1 MPPGFMVTD
10 LGDTAPRSQAWVGGM
25 AAGHGPRAHKHAS
38 ARSLGL
44 ERGWVC
50 VCVGG
55 TPGPFQIPWL
65 CRPDLAAPCF
75 SSGPVKGVEGFHVL
89 STDYS
94 YGVVCV
100 PWAGLAGPPRPCC
113 SSVSPMAT
121 SQEWAC
127 GVLGCRGAE
136 GRQAQRGRPLPQL
149 GLRDRGP
156 QTPGHPRWTQIL
168 TARRAN
174 MVGLHGVPPS
184 WLADGCRVAAPSA
197 GERAPVSSS

>member
-1 MPPGFMVTD
+1 
-10 LGDTAPRSQAWVGGM
+10 M

-50 VCVGG
+50 VGG

-65 CRPDLAAPCF
+65 CRPDLAAPRF

-100 PWAGLAGPPRPCC
+100 RLGRAGRTSKTLLFFSESHGDIWGVGVCGTGVPGGGG
-113 SSVSPMAT
+113 AT
-121 SQEWAC
+121 SS
-127 GVLGCRGAE
+127 E
-136 GRQAQRGRPLPQL
+136 GKA
-149 GLRDRGP
+149 
-156 QTPGHPRWTQIL
+156 
-168 TARRAN
+168 
-174 MVGLHGVPPS
+174 
-184 WLADGCRVAAPSA
+184 SA
-197 GERAPVSSS
+197 SARAP